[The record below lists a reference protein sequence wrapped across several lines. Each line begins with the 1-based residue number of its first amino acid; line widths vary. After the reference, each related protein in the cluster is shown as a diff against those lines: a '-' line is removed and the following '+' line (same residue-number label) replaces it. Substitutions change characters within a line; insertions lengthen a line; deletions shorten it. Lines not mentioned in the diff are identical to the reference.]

1 MILTLTLNP
10 SVDISYA
17 IEAFHLD
24 TVNRVSNID
33 KTAGGKGLP
42 PVVFLCTDRK
52 AVKFENNSLDLECA
66 QGCIVMSGALERQ
79 QSKGAE

>member
-1 MILTLTLNP
+1 M
-10 SVDISYA
+10 
-17 IEAFHLD
+17 
-24 TVNRVSNID
+24 
-33 KTAGGKGLP
+33 P

-66 QGCIVMSGALERQ
+66 QGCIVMSGAVEIQ